1 MAQLVMKMKRL
12 VCELRRFVAG
22 NLAIAALKMTPK
34 TDVKTLLAFVA
45 LLDAMAAEQ

>member
-1 MAQLVMKMKRL
+1 MKRL
-12 VCELRRFVAG
+12 VRELRRWVAG

-45 LLDAMAAEQ
+45 LFEAMAAEE